1 MQGTVNFMKILKK
14 IRSGR
19 SKRVKKEMS
28 DNMLSASILNV
39 RQLELHSKIA
49 ELKDVIDYI
58 HIDVMD
64 GIFVSNKTPG
74 IDMFK
79 NAKRFETKPLD
90 VHLMVEEPERELS
103 NYDGASIITFH
114 IETIIDTKTM
124 TVNMEKFERI
134 AAEIRGFG
142 AKVGIAIKP
151 NTTENLLRSILRKVD
166 LILVMTVEP
175 GYGGQALIPS
185 TLDKIEN
192 VKKMGFTGI
201 IEVDGGITKE
211 NAKDVKERGASLIV
225 VGTGLF
231 EDEDPLEAGKIIK
244 E

>member
-1 MQGTVNFMKILKK
+1 MTLKK
-14 IRSGR
+14 IKNGNIGGE
-19 SKRVKKEMS
+19 RVAEKVK
-28 DNMLSASILNV
+28 LSASILNV
-39 RQLELHSKIA
+39 RKLELHSKIA

-64 GIFVSNKTPG
+64 GIFVPNKTPG

-114 IETIIDTKTM
+114 IETVLDTKTM
-124 TVNMEKFERI
+124 TVNMQKFNEI
-134 AAEIRGFG
+134 SSEIRELG
-142 AKVGIAIKP
+142 AKVGISIKP
-151 NTTENLLRSILRKVD
+151 NTTVNLLRNIIRKVD

-175 GYGGQALIPS
+175 GYGGQKLIPS

-192 VKKMGFTGI
+192 IRKMGFKGI
-201 IEVDGGITKE
+201 VEVDGGITTE
-211 NAKDVKERGASLIV
+211 NVSEVKKRGATLIV
-225 VGTGLF
+225 AGTGLF
-231 EDEDPLEAGKIIK
+231 EADNPVEAGKEIK
-244 E
+244 R